1 MRATHSNN
9 VTANAQPV
17 EPTGSCPTCEETARR
32 NDQAID
38 RLQDAV
44 MALTAVDGYDM
55 WIMRSA
61 RAKAAMLE
69 AMRLLQVRTWK

>member
-1 MRATHSNN
+1 MTNN
-9 VTANAQPV
+9 RNVSVPVDTAG
-17 EPTGSCPTCEETARR
+17 TCPTCEENRRR

-69 AMRLLQVRTWK
+69 AMRLLQARKW